1 MILKAEMQTVG
12 DKTVIGGL
20 CWHAS
25 DRYGLQITVG
35 GVGQESSTCWSLT
48 ISRRKKERLCRWWL
62 QSNQGHS
69 LTVCSC
75 TWVFLLIR
83 IT

>member
-20 CWHAS
+20 CWYAS

-35 GVGQESSTCWSLT
+35 WCRSGVFNLLKFDH
-48 ISRRKKERLCRWWL
+48 ISKKERKVVLVVISVKPRLPTHCVQL
-62 QSNQGHS
+62 
-69 LTVCSC
+69 LV
-75 TWVFLLIR
+75 VFCW
-83 IT
+83 